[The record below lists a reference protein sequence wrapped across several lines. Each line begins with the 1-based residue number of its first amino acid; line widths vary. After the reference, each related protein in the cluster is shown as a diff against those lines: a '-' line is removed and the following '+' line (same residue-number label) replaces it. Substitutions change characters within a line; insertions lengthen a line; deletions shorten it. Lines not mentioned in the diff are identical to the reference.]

1 MAEFTGL
8 PLDLVQQNFARIS
21 TGLFAREFAR
31 PRGKVLSAYDG
42 TIETADIAPRSQQ
55 SAGPDPVFDRS
66 VPVLTSAFTA
76 YVRDE
81 LGFRT
86 EHVLSAPERRG

>member
-1 MAEFTGL
+1 MRLATISWPSPAGWSSGGRVASERVAEFTGL

-55 SAGPDPVFDRS
+55 SVGPIPY
-66 VPVLTSAFTA
+66 LTAA
-76 YVRDE
+76 CQC
-81 LGFRT
+81 
-86 EHVLSAPERRG
+86 